1 MSNTNFQLL
10 RDSYGRLVL
19 TAENGDIHDGVTPV
33 RAFPIAAP
41 DEGLS
46 LVNYEGHEVAWI
58 DKLTDLPP
66 AIGQLIEAD
75 LASRE
80 FVPEIERIEAVSSFA
95 CPSTWKLLT
104 NRGKAELILKGEE
117 DIRRLSQTRLLIAD
131 AHGIQFLIRDLSTL
145 DRQSKKL
152 LDRFL

>member
-1 MSNTNFQLL
+1 MANTKFELQ

-19 TAENGDIHDGVTPV
+19 TDENRDIHTGVTPV

-58 DKLTDLPP
+58 DNITDLPP
-66 AIGQLIEAD
+66 AIGQLIEAE

-95 CPSTWKLLT
+95 CPSTWQVVT
-104 NRGKAELILKGEE
+104 NRGKTELLLKGEE
-117 DIRRLSQTRLLIAD
+117 DIRRLSQSRLLIAD
-131 AHGIQFLIRDLSTL
+131 SHGIQFLIRDQTQL

>member
-1 MSNTNFQLL
+1 MSNANFQLQ
-10 RDSYGRLVL
+10 RNSYGRLVF
-19 TAENGDIHDGVTPV
+19 TAENGDIHEGVTPV

-58 DKLTDLPP
+58 DHLADLPP

-80 FVPEIERIEAVSSFA
+80 FVPEIERIVAVSSFA
-95 CPSTWKLLT
+95 CPSTWQVVT
-104 NRGKAELILKGEE
+104 NRGSAAVLLKGEE
-117 DIRRLSQTRLLIAD
+117 DIRRLSQTQLMIAD
-131 AHGIQFLIRDLSTL
+131 THGIQFLIRDIGTL
-145 DRQSKKL
+145 DRHSRKL

>member
-1 MSNTNFQLL
+1 MANTQFQLQ

-19 TAENGDIHDGVTPV
+19 TAENGDIHEGVTPV

-58 DKLTDLPP
+58 DNIAELPP

-95 CPSTWKLLT
+95 CPSTWQVVT
-104 NRGKAELILKGEE
+104 NRGKTELLLKGEE
-117 DIRRLSQTRLLIAD
+117 DIRRLSRNRLLIAD
-131 AHGIQFLIRDLSTL
+131 SHGIQFLVRDQTQL